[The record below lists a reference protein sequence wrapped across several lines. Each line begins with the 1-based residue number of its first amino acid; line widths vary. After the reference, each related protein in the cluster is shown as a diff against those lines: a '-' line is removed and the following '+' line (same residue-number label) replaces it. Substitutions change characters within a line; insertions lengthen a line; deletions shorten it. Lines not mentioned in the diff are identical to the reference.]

1 MKLCKAER
9 DYMSVASL
17 VLGIV
22 GCVLSFVLVVNNI
35 VPIFAVVGFVLGIV
49 AIKKG
54 IGNRGAAIAGIVLCV
69 ASVIVTLA
77 VQAYVGAV
85 LDAASESLDRTTG
98 KQTEQVLQ
106 NDVNVTFEDY
116 VIEEKDYYQEGYLPV
131 VVTNISN
138 KVQSY
143 SITVDAIGK
152 DGNRIKQSYVYV
164 NDLGPGKTVVDDR
177 NFMGFTQEECD
188 VFKDATFEVVKVGV
202 TDVTK

>member
-1 MKLCKAER
+1 
-9 DYMSVASL
+9 MSVASL

-22 GCVLSFVLVVNNI
+22 GCMLSFVLVVNNI
-35 VPIFAVVGFVLGIV
+35 VPIVAVVGFVLGIV

-85 LDAASESLDRTTG
+85 LDAASDSLDRTTG

-116 VIEEKDYYQEGYLPV
+116 VIEEKDYHQEGYLPV

-152 DGNRIKQSYVYV
+152 DGNRIEQSYVYV
-164 NDLGPGKTVVDDR
+164 NDLGPGKTAVDDR
-177 NFMGFTQEECD
+177 NFMAFTQEKCD
-188 VFKDATFEVVKVGV
+188 VFKDATFEVIKVGV

>member
-1 MKLCKAER
+1 
-9 DYMSVASL
+9 MSVASL

-22 GCVLSFVLVVNNI
+22 GCVLSGILIVNNI
-35 VPIFAVVGFVLGIV
+35 VPILAVVGFALGIV

-69 ASVIVTLA
+69 VSVTLG
-77 VQAYVGAV
+77 VQAFVGAA
-85 LDAASESLDRTTG
+85 LDAASDSLDRSAG

-116 VIEEKDYYQEGYLPV
+116 VIEEKDYHQQGYLPV
-131 VVTNISN
+131 VVTNTSD

-143 SITVDAIGK
+143 TITVAAVDKNG
-152 DGNRIKQSYVYV
+152 GRFEESYVYV
-164 NDLGPGKTVVDDR
+164 NDLGPGKTAVDDR
-177 NFMGFTQEECD
+177 NFMAFTQEKCD
-188 VFKDATFEVVKVGV
+188 VFKDATFEVEKVGV